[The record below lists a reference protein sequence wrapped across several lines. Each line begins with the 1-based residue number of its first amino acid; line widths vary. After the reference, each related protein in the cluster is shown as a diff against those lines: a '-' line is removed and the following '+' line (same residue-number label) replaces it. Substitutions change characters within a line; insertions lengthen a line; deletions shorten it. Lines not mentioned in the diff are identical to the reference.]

1 LNLKAPV
8 SEKSRSEIHKIKA
21 ENQYTTAPQACTL
34 INMNELT
41 GLRTRESLLGEIAE
55 LKRQLAE
62 AHVVI
67 LKLSGQIEELQRSGK
82 RQAVPFARREHVE
95 HPKKRGRKH
104 GKGQF
109 KNREKPK
116 AEEISATKK
125 AELSGCPECQ
135 CELEDV
141 KEHEQYEID
150 IPKIKPIITMYL
162 MLSGTCP
169 QCGKRH
175 WMYHPDQISR
185 AVGAS
190 GVVIGPRAKALASD
204 LKHGFGAS
212 YGKVSEVLNDAF
224 QLNVTRGAW
233 QQADQRL
240 ALQAKPVYEALIDAL
255 QACTV
260 VHGDETGWRIGTLSA
275 WLWVFTSQKIT
286 VYTVETSRGHEVV
299 MDILGKEFKGV
310 LVSDCFLAYD
320 HHELENWLKQKCLS
334 HLLKDLKELNETKV
348 RGAVRFA
355 RAVTELLQS
364 ALALKAQK
372 DQLSVEQYARQA
384 KALEVRLDE
393 LIDVKRQ
400 LTDPDNARFAKRLR
414 KHRKHVLRFLY
425 VDELD
430 ATNNLAERQLRPAV
444 ITRKTNGCNRTKEGA
459 QAHAI
464 LGSVL
469 ATCRQ
474 QAISILEYLVKLQ
487 KFGETP
493 PSLTNRLSPDT

>member
-1 LNLKAPV
+1 
-8 SEKSRSEIHKIKA
+8 
-21 ENQYTTAPQACTL
+21 
-34 INMNELT
+34 MNELDQP
-41 GLRTRESLLGEIAE
+41 TRERLEKEIGE

-62 AHVVI
+62 AYAAIH
-67 LKLSGQIEELQRSGK
+67 KLNEQIEELQRAGK
-82 RQAVPFARREHVE
+82 RQAVPFARRERVKR
-95 HPKKRGRKH
+95 PRKRGRKP
-104 GKGQF
+104 GKGEF

-116 AEEISATKK
+116 AEAIQETKK
-125 AELSGCPECQ
+125 AELHGCPECGSKLQ
-135 CELEDV
+135 NI

-150 IPKIKPIITMYL
+150 IPEIKPIVTLYL

-169 QCGKRH
+169 ECGKQH

-204 LKHGFGAS
+204 LKHRFGAS
-212 YGKVSEVLNDAF
+212 YGKVSEVLNDTF
-224 QLNVTRGAW
+224 HLNVTRGAW

-240 ALQAKPVYEALIDAL
+240 ALQAQPIYQALIEAL
-255 QACTV
+255 QACAV

-275 WLWVFTSQKIT
+275 WLWVFANQKMT
-286 VYTVETSRGHEVV
+286 VYTIETSRGHEVALN
-299 MDILGKEFKGV
+299 ILGKEFKGI

-334 HLLKDLKELNETKV
+334 HLLKDLKELTETQV

-355 RAVTELLQS
+355 REVKELLQS

-372 DQLSVEQYARQA
+372 SQLPVRAYQRQA
-384 KALEVRLDE
+384 QALETRLDK
-393 LIDVKRQ
+393 LIDAKRQ
-400 LTDPDNARFAKRLR
+400 LTDPDNVRFAKRLR
-414 KHRKHVLRFLY
+414 KHRKHILRFLY

-444 ITRKTNGCNRTKEGA
+444 ITRKTNGCNQTSEGA
-459 QAHAI
+459 QTHAI

-474 QAISILEYLVKLQ
+474 QAVPILEYLTKLQ

-493 PSLTNRLSPDT
+493 PSLTNCLSTVT

>member
-1 LNLKAPV
+1 
-8 SEKSRSEIHKIKA
+8 
-21 ENQYTTAPQACTL
+21 
-34 INMNELT
+34 MNELT
-41 GLRTRESLLGEIAE
+41 DSRTHESLLGEIAE

-62 AHVVI
+62 AQAVI
-67 LKLSGQIEELQRSGK
+67 LKLSGQIEELQRAGK

-95 HPKKRGRKH
+95 HPKKRGRRH

-116 AEEISATKK
+116 AEEISETKK
-125 AELSGCPECQ
+125 ADLHGCPECQ
-135 CELEDV
+135 RQLEDV

-150 IPKIKPIITMYL
+150 LPEIKPIITLFL
-162 MLSGTCP
+162 MLSGRCP
-169 QCGKRH
+169 QCRKRH
-175 WMYHPDQISR
+175 WMYHPDQISC

-190 GVVIGPRAKALASD
+190 GVVIGPHAKALAAD
-204 LKHGFGAS
+204 LKHRFGAS

-240 ALQAKPVYEALIDAL
+240 ALQAKPVYEALIEAL
-255 QACTV
+255 QACAV

-275 WLWVFTSQKIT
+275 WLWVFTNQKIT
-286 VYTVETSRGHEVV
+286 VYTIETSRGHGVV
-299 MDILGKEFKGV
+299 VNILGKEFKGV

-355 RAVTELLQS
+355 REVTQLLQS
-364 ALALKAQK
+364 AIALKTQK
-372 DQLSVEQYARQA
+372 DQLSAKQYLQQA
-384 KALEVRLDE
+384 NALEIRLDE
-393 LIDVKRQ
+393 LIDAKRQ

-425 VDELD
+425 LDELD

-444 ITRKTNGCNRTKEGA
+444 ITRKTNGCNRTNEGA
-459 QAHAI
+459 QTHTI
-464 LGSVL
+464 LGSIL

-474 QAISILEYLVKLQ
+474 QAVPILEYLVKLQ

-493 PSLTNRLSPDT
+493 PSLTNCPSPAT

>member
-1 LNLKAPV
+1 
-8 SEKSRSEIHKIKA
+8 
-21 ENQYTTAPQACTL
+21 
-34 INMNELT
+34 MNELT
-41 GLRTRESLLGEIAE
+41 GLRTRESLLGEIVE

-62 AHVVI
+62 AHAVI
-67 LKLSGQIEELQRSGK
+67 LKLSGQIEELQRAGK

-116 AEEISATKK
+116 AEEISETKK
-125 AELSGCPECQ
+125 AELSGCPDCQ
-135 CELEDV
+135 CELENV
-141 KEHEQYEID
+141 QEHEQYEIE
-150 IPKIKPIITMYL
+150 IPEVKPIITL
-162 MLSGTCP
+162 FWMLSGTCP

-175 WMYHPDQISR
+175 WMYHPDQISH

-190 GVVIGPRAKALASD
+190 GVVIGPRAKALATD
-204 LKHGFGAS
+204 LKHRFGVS
-212 YGKVSEVLNDAF
+212 YGKVSEVLNDTF
-224 QLNVTRGAW
+224 HLNVTRGAW

-240 ALQAKPVYEALIDAL
+240 ALQARTVYEALIEAL
-255 QACTV
+255 RDCTV
-260 VHGDETGWRIGTLSA
+260 VHGDETGWRIGMLSA

-299 MDILGKEFKGV
+299 VNILGKEFKGV

-334 HLLKDLKELNETKV
+334 HLLKDLKELTETKV

-355 RAVTELLQS
+355 REVKELLQS
-364 ALALKAQK
+364 ALTLKTQK
-372 DQLSVEQYARQA
+372 DQLPVKQYARQA
-384 KALEVRLDE
+384 KTLEVRLDE
-393 LIDVKRQ
+393 LIDAKRK

-414 KHRKHVLRFLY
+414 KHRQHVLRFLY
-425 VDELD
+425 VDGLD

-444 ITRKTNGCNRTKEGA
+444 ITRKTNGCNRTNEGA
-459 QAHAI
+459 QSHAI
-464 LGSVL
+464 LGSIL

-474 QAISILEYLVKLQ
+474 QAVPVLEYLIKLQ

-493 PSLTNRLSPDT
+493 PSLTDCLSPDT

>member
-1 LNLKAPV
+1 MK
-8 SEKSRSEIHKIKA
+8 
-21 ENQYTTAPQACTL
+21 
-34 INMNELT
+34 EL
-41 GLRTRESLLGEIAE
+41 LEQKTREDLEREIIE

-62 AHVVI
+62 AYEMI
-67 LKLSGQIEELQRSGK
+67 RKLSEQIEELQRTGK
-82 RQAVPFARREHVE
+82 RQAVPFARRDAQRVKK
-95 HPKKRGRKH
+95 PRKRGRKP

-116 AEEISATKK
+116 AEEISETKK
-125 AELSGCPECQ
+125 AELRGCPDCQ

-141 KEHEQYEID
+141 KEQEQYEID
-150 IPKIKPIITMYL
+150 IPEIKPIITRYV
-162 MLSGTCP
+162 MLSGKCP

-175 WMYHPDQISR
+175 KLCHPDQISQ

-190 GVVIGPRAKALASD
+190 GVVIGSRAKALAST
-204 LKHGFGAS
+204 LKHRFGAS

-224 QLNVTRGAW
+224 HLNVTRGAW
-233 QQADQRL
+233 QQADRRL
-240 ALQAKPVYEALIDAL
+240 ALQAQPIYQAL
-255 QACTV
+255 QETLRACTV
-260 VHGDETGWRIGTLSA
+260 VHGDETGWRIGALSA
-275 WLWVFTSQKIT
+275 WLWVFTSQKLT
-286 VYTVETSRGHEVV
+286 VYTIETSRSHEVALN
-299 MDILGKEFKGV
+299 ILGKEFKGV

-334 HLLKDLKELNETKV
+334 HLLKDLKQLTETKV

-355 RAVTELLQS
+355 RDVKELLQA
-364 ALALKAQK
+364 ALELKTQK
-372 DQLSVEQYARQA
+372 EQLSEARYACQA
-384 KALEVRLDE
+384 KALEARLDE
-393 LIDVKRQ
+393 LIDAKRK

-414 KHRKHVLRFLY
+414 KHRKHILRFLY

-459 QAHAI
+459 QTHAI

-474 QAISILEYLVKLQ
+474 QAVPILEYLVKLQ

-493 PSLTNRLSPDT
+493 PSLTNCLLPST

>member
-1 LNLKAPV
+1 
-8 SEKSRSEIHKIKA
+8 
-21 ENQYTTAPQACTL
+21 
-34 INMNELT
+34 MNELT
-41 GLRTRESLLGEIAE
+41 GLRTRESLLGEIVE

-62 AHVVI
+62 AHAVI
-67 LKLSGQIEELQRSGK
+67 LKLSGQIEELQRAGK

-116 AEEISATKK
+116 AEEISETKK
-125 AELSGCPECQ
+125 AELSGCPDCQ
-135 CELEDV
+135 CELENV
-141 KEHEQYEID
+141 QEHEQYEIE
-150 IPKIKPIITMYL
+150 IPEIKPIITL
-162 MLSGTCP
+162 FWMLSGTCP

-175 WMYHPDQISR
+175 WMYHPDQISH

-190 GVVIGPRAKALASD
+190 GVVIGPRAKALATD
-204 LKHGFGAS
+204 LKHRFGVS
-212 YGKVSEVLNDAF
+212 YGKVSEVLNDTF
-224 QLNVTRGAW
+224 HLNVTRGAW

-240 ALQAKPVYEALIDAL
+240 ALQARTVYEALIEAL
-255 QACTV
+255 RDCTV
-260 VHGDETGWRIGTLSA
+260 VHGDETGWRIGMLSA

-299 MDILGKEFKGV
+299 VNILGKEFKGV

-334 HLLKDLKELNETKV
+334 HLLKDLKELTETKV

-355 RAVTELLQS
+355 REVKELLQS
-364 ALALKAQK
+364 ALTLKTQK
-372 DQLSVEQYARQA
+372 DQLPVKQYARQA
-384 KALEVRLDE
+384 KTLEVRLDE
-393 LIDVKRQ
+393 LIDAKRK

-414 KHRKHVLRFLY
+414 KHRQHVLRFLY
-425 VDELD
+425 VDGLD

-444 ITRKTNGCNRTKEGA
+444 ITRKTNGCNRTNEGA
-459 QAHAI
+459 QSHAI
-464 LGSVL
+464 LGSIL

-474 QAISILEYLVKLQ
+474 QAVPVLEYLIKLQ

-493 PSLTNRLSPDT
+493 PSLTGCPSPDT

>member
-1 LNLKAPV
+1 
-8 SEKSRSEIHKIKA
+8 
-21 ENQYTTAPQACTL
+21 
-34 INMNELT
+34 MNELT
-41 GLRTRESLLGEIAE
+41 NRRTRESLLGEIVE

-62 AHVVI
+62 AHAVI

-95 HPKKRGRKH
+95 RPKKRGRKH

-116 AEEISATKK
+116 AEEIRETKK
-125 AELSGCPECQ
+125 AELSGCPDCQ

-141 KEHEQYEID
+141 REHEQYEID
-150 IPKIKPIITMYL
+150 IPEIKPIITLFL

-175 WMYHPDQISR
+175 WMVHPDQISR

-190 GVVIGPRAKALASD
+190 GVVIGPRAKALATD
-204 LKHGFGAS
+204 LKHRFGAS
-212 YGKVSEVLNDAF
+212 YGKVSEVLNDTF
-224 QLNVTRGAW
+224 HLNVTRGAW
-233 QQADQRL
+233 QQADQCL
-240 ALQAKPVYEALIDAL
+240 ALQAQPVYAALIEAL

-275 WLWVFTSQKIT
+275 WLWVFANQRIT
-286 VYTVETSRGHEVV
+286 VYTIETSRKHEVV
-299 MDILGKEFKGV
+299 MNILGKEFKGV

-334 HLLKDLKELNETKV
+334 HLLKDLKELTETKV

-355 RAVTELLQS
+355 RDVKELLQS
-364 ALALKAQK
+364 ALALKARK
-372 DQLSVEQYARQA
+372 DQLSAGDYQDQA
-384 KALEVRLDE
+384 QALEVHLDE
-393 LIDVKRQ
+393 LIDAKRQ

-414 KHRKHVLRFLY
+414 KHRKHILRFLY

-444 ITRKTNGCNRTKEGA
+444 ITRKTNGCNRTNEGA

-474 QAISILEYLVKLQ
+474 QAVPILEYLIKLQ
-487 KFGETP
+487 KFGEMP
-493 PSLTNRLSPDT
+493 PSLTNCLSPPT

>member
-1 LNLKAPV
+1 
-8 SEKSRSEIHKIKA
+8 
-21 ENQYTTAPQACTL
+21 
-34 INMNELT
+34 MNELT
-41 GLRTRESLLGEIAE
+41 DPRTRESLENEIVE

-62 AHVVI
+62 AHAVI
-67 LKLSGQIEELQRSGK
+67 LKLSGQIEELQRSGR

-95 HPKKRGRKH
+95 RPKKRGRKH

-116 AEEISATKK
+116 AEEICETKK
-125 AELSGCPECQ
+125 AELSGCPQCQ
-135 CELEDV
+135 CELKNV

-150 IPKIKPIITMYL
+150 IPEIKPIITL
-162 MLSGTCP
+162 FWMLSGTCP
-169 QCGKRH
+169 ECGKRH
-175 WMYHPDQISR
+175 WMYHPDQISC

-190 GVVIGPRAKALASD
+190 GVVIGPRAKALAMD
-204 LKHGFGAS
+204 LKHRFGAS
-212 YGKVSEVLNDAF
+212 YGKVSEVLNDTF
-224 QLNVTRGAW
+224 HLNVTRGAW

-240 ALQAKPVYEALIDAL
+240 ALQAKPVYEALIEAL
-255 QACTV
+255 QSCTV
-260 VHGDETGWRIGTLSA
+260 VHGDETGWRIGALSA
-275 WLWVFTSQKIT
+275 WLWVFTNQKLT
-286 VYTVETSRGHEVV
+286 VYTIETSRGHEVALN
-299 MDILGKEFKGV
+299 ILGKEFKGI

-320 HHELENWLKQKCLS
+320 HHKLENWLKQKCLS
-334 HLLKDLKELNETKV
+334 HLLKDLKELTETKV

-372 DQLSVEQYARQA
+372 SQLSARAYQGQA
-384 KALEVRLDE
+384 QALEVRLDE
-393 LIDVKRQ
+393 LIDAKRQ

-444 ITRKTNGCNRTKEGA
+444 ITRKTNGCNRTSEGA
-459 QAHAI
+459 QTHAI

-474 QAISILEYLVKLQ
+474 QAVPILEYLIRLQ

-493 PSLTNRLSPDT
+493 PSLTYCLSPAT

>member
-1 LNLKAPV
+1 VLAGK
-8 SEKSRSEIHKIKA
+8 KSRTEIHKIKV
-21 ENQYTTAPQACTL
+21 ENRYTRARQASTL
-34 INMNELT
+34 ANMNELT
-41 GLRTRESLLGEIAE
+41 GLRGRESLLGKIAE

-62 AHVVI
+62 AHAVI

-116 AEEISATKK
+116 AEEISETKK
-125 AELSGCPECQ
+125 AELSGCPKCQ
-135 CELEDV
+135 CALENIT
-141 KEHEQYEID
+141 EHEQYEID
-150 IPKIKPIITMYL
+150 IPEIKPIVTLFL

-175 WMYHPDQISR
+175 WMVHPDQISR

-190 GVVIGPRAKALASD
+190 GVVIGPHAKALSSD
-204 LKHGFGAS
+204 LKHRFGAS
-212 YGKVSEVLNDAF
+212 FGKVSEALNDICH
-224 QLNVTRGAW
+224 LNVTRGAW

-240 ALQAKPVYEALIDAL
+240 ALQAKPVYETLIEAL
-255 QACTV
+255 QSCAV

-275 WLWVFTSQKIT
+275 WLWVFTNQKIT
-286 VYTVETSRGHEVV
+286 VYTIKTSRSHEVV
-299 MDILGKEFKGV
+299 VNILGKEFKGV

-334 HLLKDLKELNETKV
+334 HLLKDLKELTETKV

-355 RAVTELLQS
+355 REVTQLLQS
-364 ALALKAQK
+364 ALALKTQKSQLPVQAYAQ
-372 DQLSVEQYARQA
+372 QA
-384 KALEVRLDE
+384 YDLEVRLDQ
-393 LIDVKRQ
+393 LIDAKRQ
-400 LTDPDNARFAKRLR
+400 LTDPDNVRFAKRLR
-414 KHRKHVLRFLY
+414 KHRQHVLRFLY

-459 QAHAI
+459 QTHAI

-474 QAISILEYLVKLQ
+474 QSVPILEYLVKLQ

-493 PSLTNRLSPDT
+493 PSLTDCPSPAT

>member
-1 LNLKAPV
+1 
-8 SEKSRSEIHKIKA
+8 
-21 ENQYTTAPQACTL
+21 
-34 INMNELT
+34 MNALT
-41 GLRTRESLLGEIAE
+41 DRQLRESLEKENSE

-62 AHVVI
+62 AHATI
-67 LKLSGQIEELQRSGK
+67 LKLSEQIEELQRAGK
-82 RQAVPFARREHVE
+82 RQAVPFARREHVKK
-95 HPKKRGRKH
+95 PRKRGRKP

-116 AEEISATKK
+116 AEEISETKK
-125 AELSGCPECQ
+125 AELSGCPQCQ

-141 KEHEQYEID
+141 KEHEQYQID
-150 IPKIKPIITMYL
+150 IPEIKPIITLYL
-162 MLSGTCP
+162 MLSGKCP
-169 QCGKRH
+169 ECGKRH
-175 WMYHPDQISR
+175 WMSHPDQISR

-204 LKHGFGAS
+204 LKHRFGAS

-224 QLNVTRGAW
+224 HLNVTRGAW
-233 QQADQRL
+233 QQADRRL
-240 ALQAKPVYEALIDAL
+240 ALQAQPIYQALIEAL

-275 WLWVFTSQKIT
+275 WLWVFTNQKIT
-286 VYTVETSRGHEVV
+286 VYTIETSRGHEVAV
-299 MDILGKEFKGV
+299 NILGKEFKGV

-320 HHELENWLKQKCLS
+320 HHELESWLKQKCLS
-334 HLLKDLKELNETKV
+334 HLLKDLKKLTETKV

-355 RAVTELLQS
+355 RDVKELLQS
-364 ALALKAQK
+364 ALALKTQK
-372 DQLSVEQYARQA
+372 GQLSDRQYARQA
-384 KALEVRLDE
+384 KSLEARLDE
-393 LIDVKRQ
+393 LVDAKRQ
-400 LTDPDNARFAKRLR
+400 LTDPDNARFAGRLH
-414 KHRKHVLRFLY
+414 KHRKHILRFLY
-425 VDELD
+425 VNELD

-459 QAHAI
+459 QTHAV

-474 QAISILEYLVKLQ
+474 QAIPILEYLIQLQ

-493 PSLTNRLSPDT
+493 PSLTDCLLPAT

>member
-1 LNLKAPV
+1 
-8 SEKSRSEIHKIKA
+8 
-21 ENQYTTAPQACTL
+21 
-34 INMNELT
+34 MNELT
-41 GLRTRESLLGEIAE
+41 GLRTRESLLGEIVE

-62 AHVVI
+62 AHAVI
-67 LKLSGQIEELQRSGK
+67 LKLSGQIEELQRAGK

-116 AEEISATKK
+116 AEEISETKK
-125 AELSGCPECQ
+125 AELSGCPDCQ
-135 CELEDV
+135 CELENV
-141 KEHEQYEID
+141 QEHEQYEIE
-150 IPKIKPIITMYL
+150 IPEVKPIITL
-162 MLSGTCP
+162 FWMLSGTCP

-175 WMYHPDQISR
+175 WMYHPDQISH

-190 GVVIGPRAKALASD
+190 GVVIGPRAKALATD
-204 LKHGFGAS
+204 LKHRFGVS
-212 YGKVSEVLNDAF
+212 YGKVSEVLNDTF
-224 QLNVTRGAW
+224 HLNVTRGAW

-240 ALQAKPVYEALIDAL
+240 ALQARTVYEALIEAL
-255 QACTV
+255 RDCTV
-260 VHGDETGWRIGTLSA
+260 VHGDETGWRIGMLSA

-286 VYTVETSRGHEVV
+286 VYTCTRCRGHEVV
-299 MDILGKEFKGV
+299 VNILGKEFKGV

-334 HLLKDLKELNETKV
+334 HLLKDLKELTETKV

-355 RAVTELLQS
+355 REVKELLQS
-364 ALALKAQK
+364 ALTLKTQK
-372 DQLSVEQYARQA
+372 DQLPVKQYARQA
-384 KALEVRLDE
+384 KTLEVRLDE
-393 LIDVKRQ
+393 LIDAKRK

-414 KHRKHVLRFLY
+414 KHRQHVLRFLY
-425 VDELD
+425 VDGLD

-444 ITRKTNGCNRTKEGA
+444 ITRKTNGCNRTNEGA
-459 QAHAI
+459 QSHAI
-464 LGSVL
+464 LGSIL

-474 QAISILEYLVKLQ
+474 QAVPVLEYLIKLQ

-493 PSLTNRLSPDT
+493 PSLTGCPSPDT

>member
-1 LNLKAPV
+1 
-8 SEKSRSEIHKIKA
+8 
-21 ENQYTTAPQACTL
+21 
-34 INMNELT
+34 MNELT
-41 GLRTRESLLGEIAE
+41 TPRTRESLENEITE

-62 AHVVI
+62 AHAVI

-95 HPKKRGRKH
+95 RPKKRGRKR

-116 AEEISATKK
+116 AEEIRETKQ
-125 AELSGCPECQ
+125 AELSDCPQCQ
-135 CELEDV
+135 CELKNV

-150 IPKIKPIITMYL
+150 IPEIKPIITLFL

-169 QCGKRH
+169 ECGKRH
-175 WMYHPDQISR
+175 WMVHPDQISR

-190 GVVIGPRAKALASD
+190 GVVIGPRAKALAMD
-204 LKHGFGAS
+204 LKHRFGAS
-212 YGKVSEVLNDAF
+212 YGKVSEVLNEAF
-224 QLNVTRGAW
+224 HLNVTRGAW

-240 ALQAKPVYEALIDAL
+240 ANQAQPIYQALSEALR
-255 QACTV
+255 ACAV
-260 VHGDETGWRIGTLSA
+260 VHGDETGWRIGTLAA
-275 WLWVFTSQKIT
+275 WLWVFTNQKIT
-286 VYTVETSRGHEVV
+286 VYTIETSRGHEVAV
-299 MDILGKEFKGV
+299 NILGKEFKGI
-310 LVSDCFLAYD
+310 LVSDCFRAYD

-334 HLLKDLKELNETKV
+334 HLLKDLKELTETKV

-355 RAVTELLQS
+355 REVKELLQS

-372 DQLSVEQYARQA
+372 SQLSARAYQDQA
-384 KALEVRLDE
+384 QALEVRLDE
-393 LIDVKRQ
+393 LIDAKRQ

-414 KHRKHVLRFLY
+414 KHRKHILRFLY

-444 ITRKTNGCNRTKEGA
+444 ITRKTNGCNRTSQGA
-459 QAHAI
+459 QTHAI

-474 QAISILEYLVKLQ
+474 QAVPILEYLIKLQ

-493 PSLTNRLSPDT
+493 PSLTYCLSPAT

>member
-1 LNLKAPV
+1 
-8 SEKSRSEIHKIKA
+8 
-21 ENQYTTAPQACTL
+21 
-34 INMNELT
+34 MNELT
-41 GLRTRESLLGEIAE
+41 NRRTRESLLGEIVE

-62 AHVVI
+62 AHAVI

-95 HPKKRGRKH
+95 RPKKRGRKH

-116 AEEISATKK
+116 AEEIRETKK
-125 AELSGCPECQ
+125 AELSGCPDCQ

-141 KEHEQYEID
+141 REHEQYEID
-150 IPKIKPIITMYL
+150 IPEIKPIITLFL

-175 WMYHPDQISR
+175 WMVHPDQISR

-190 GVVIGPRAKALASD
+190 GVVIGPRAKALATD
-204 LKHGFGAS
+204 LKHRFGAS
-212 YGKVSEVLNDAF
+212 YGKVSEVLNDTF
-224 QLNVTRGAW
+224 HLNVTRGAW

-240 ALQAKPVYEALIDAL
+240 ALQAQPVYAALIEAL

-275 WLWVFTSQKIT
+275 WLWVFANQRIT
-286 VYTVETSRGHEVV
+286 VYTIETSRKHEEW
-299 MDILGKEFKGV
+299 MNILGKEFKGV

-334 HLLKDLKELNETKV
+334 HLLKDLKELTETKV

-355 RAVTELLQS
+355 RDVKELLQS
-364 ALALKAQK
+364 ALALKARK
-372 DQLSVEQYARQA
+372 DQLSAGDYQDQA
-384 KALEVRLDE
+384 QALEVHLDE
-393 LIDVKRQ
+393 LIDAKRQ

-414 KHRKHVLRFLY
+414 KHRKHILRFLY

-444 ITRKTNGCNRTKEGA
+444 ITRKTNGCNRTNEGA

-474 QAISILEYLVKLQ
+474 QAVPILEYLIKLQ
-487 KFGETP
+487 KFGEMP
-493 PSLTNRLSPDT
+493 PSLTNCLSPPT